1 MIQELELLKEY
12 AKNHNINDLTS
23 EDIVKLMTTPYIIED
38 IANAFNI
45 SVKEFNEIKKQKG
58 VTNVILEDTIR
69 NIEAILAYIDN
80 QNIFISENIKKK
92 IVDDFVKMFLINVP
106 KKDFYIKKISEIDF
120 TREKI
125 LSDIVN
131 KNIDVE
137 YRIKK
142 LDNVISY
149 IKEEIKILKEKEKN
163 YFHNYNNQT
172 LYKKLKEE
180 KSNGKIFTKN
190 DLTYDILFE
199 LAIIENIPDSLVADI
214 FGLTINQLRY
224 LRKKYNLSF
233 KFKARME
240 KNPEIIMYGL
250 EDNNMRNEEISNYQ
264 YQKIIENVIDNYHYK
279 DVNNN
284 KNDYDYDDEVTIN
297 IDGKDET
304 YYVTF
309 SNEKF
314 STNTKSSNR
323 KHNGSHHNYKKE
335 NETKIGHGK
344 RGEKIALEAEKIR
357 LEKLGLYDVINDVE
371 LVAQIDE
378 DTTFDGLGYDLI
390 SFNEFK
396 ERICIEV
403 KTSYSKKDKPFFISK
418 KELEILQGLK
428 EEYNCQKLMI
438 YYVLVDGNNVTI
450 KTIEADDISTLN
462 ITPVLYKVG

>member
-45 SVKEFNEIKKQKG
+45 SVKEFNEIRKQKG
-58 VTNVILEDTIR
+58 VTNIILEDTVR
-69 NIEAILAYIDN
+69 NIEAILAYIND
-80 QNIFISENIKKK
+80 QNILISENIQKK
-92 IVDDFVKMFLINVP
+92 IVNDFTKDFLTSTP
-106 KKDFYIKKISEIDF
+106 KKDFYIKKISEINF

-137 YRIKK
+137 YRINK
-142 LDNVISY
+142 LSNTIPY
-149 IKEEIKILKEKEKN
+149 IKKRIEILKKEEKN
-163 YFHNYNNQT
+163 YLLNYNDEK
-172 LYKKLKEE
+172 LYKKLSEE
-180 KSNGKIFTKN
+180 KKNGKIFKRD
-190 DLTYDILFE
+190 DLTPDILFE
-199 LAIIENIPDSLVADI
+199 LAIIENKADSLI
-214 FGLTINQLRY
+214 GKIYNLTIRQVRY
-224 LRKKYNLSF
+224 LRRKYNILR
-233 KFKARME
+233 K
-240 KNPEIIMYGL
+240 PETKLKHHPEMIIYGL
-250 EDNNMRNEEISNYQ
+250 EETNIKVSNCE
-264 YQKIIENVIDNYHYK
+264 YQKIAENVINSY
-279 DVNNN
+279 NN
-284 KNDYDYDDEVTIN
+284 KDKKDNITINESSNDEIIIN

-335 NETKIGHGK
+335 NETKISHGK

-438 YYVLVDGNNVTI
+438 YYVIVDGNNVTI
-450 KTIEADDISTLN
+450 KTIEADDINALN